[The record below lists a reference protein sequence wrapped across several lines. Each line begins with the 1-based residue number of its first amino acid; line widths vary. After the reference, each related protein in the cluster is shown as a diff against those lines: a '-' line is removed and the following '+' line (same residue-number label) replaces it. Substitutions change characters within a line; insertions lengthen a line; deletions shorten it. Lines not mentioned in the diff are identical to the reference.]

1 MRKAGFSKCER
12 GARSSGVQQAAGC
25 MIVELAEKSALVCE
39 SGKGQPVG
47 CIDSHAIG

>member
-1 MRKAGFSKCER
+1 MSEVREVQGFSR
-12 GARSSGVQQAAGC
+12 QLGA
-25 MIVELAEKSALVCE
+25 IVELAEKSALVCE